1 MRVRDTM
8 GMLKEIIAKHE
19 INTEVGFSDAMKEVA
34 SVPEGELWFV
44 TTAYDPEGKS
54 RSWKMQHALAKAELD
69 RRAFGQQK
77 SLART
82 AGYFGLAGVIVGAL
96 LQTLANWALHD
107 PCRGWGAAPCGPE
120 TVTIEGAEQ

>member
-1 MRVRDTM
+1 M
-8 GMLKEIIAKHE
+8 GRLQDIVAKHE
-19 INTEVGFSDAMKEVA
+19 INTESGFSAAMKEVA

-77 SLART
+77 SLARMS
-82 AGYFGLAGVIVGAL
+82 AYFGLFGVIVGAL
-96 LQTLANWALHD
+96 MTAFATWALHD
-107 PCRGWGAAPCGPE
+107 LCRGSPAAPCGSE
-120 TVTIEGAEQ
+120 AVTIEEAAP